1 MCTPAVGI
9 LDNLSCALYKHE
21 GVCGYAVLEKI
32 EACFKLPHPVNTA
45 LETRASVLG
54 KKFAQRF
61 GETPR
66 IYQAPA
72 RVNLIGEHTDY
83 NDGYVMPAAIGFSTE
98 VAIAPR
104 RDRKL
109 VIYSENY
116 SEKIEFDLDRLPA
129 SRAGHWSDYAIGVA
143 IMLGRSGKKL
153 IGADL
158 LIDGNVPQGAGLSSS
173 ASLEVAV
180 GYALLDLVDA
190 TADHPPIDRTQLA
203 LLCQRAENEFVGA
216 RCGIM
221 DQFVVS
227 HGQRGN
233 ALLLDC
239 RSLEYRLLPVP
250 EGTSLAICNTMVKH
264 SIAKGEYNQ
273 RRAEC
278 EAGMRALSKYLQ
290 HARALRDVTPEDLD
304 KYGHHLP
311 EVVLRR
317 CRHVV
322 SEDVRVLQAAAALDR
337 GDLQAFGTFMLESHS
352 SLRDDF
358 EVSSAELDIMVELAE
373 RAEGVYGSRM
383 TGGGFGGCTIT
394 LMKTD
399 CVETFQRVIR
409 QGYEPATGR
418 QPEIYICTA
427 ADGVGRVA

>member
-1 MCTPAVGI
+1 
-9 LDNLSCALYKHE
+9 
-21 GVCGYAVLEKI
+21 
-32 EACFKLPHPVNTA
+32 
-45 LETRASVLG
+45 
-54 KKFAQRF
+54 
-61 GETPR
+61 
-66 IYQAPA
+66 
-72 RVNLIGEHTDY
+72 
-83 NDGYVMPAAIGFSTE
+83 MPAAIGFSTE

-104 RDRKL
+104 SDRKL
-109 VIYSENY
+109 VIHSENY
-116 SEKIEFDLDRLPA
+116 SEQIEFDLDHLPTA
-129 SRAGHWSDYAIGVA
+129 HAGHWSDYAIGVA
-143 IMLGRSGKKL
+143 IMLVRSGKKL
-153 IGADL
+153 TGANL
-158 LIDGNVPQGAGLSSS
+158 LIDGDVPQGAGLSSS

-180 GYALLDLVDA
+180 GYALLDLGDSTPDYSA
-190 TADHPPIDRTQLA
+190 TEHPLIDRTQLA

-239 RSLEYRLLPVP
+239 RSLEYRLLPLP

-278 EAGMRALSKYLQ
+278 EAGVRALSKYLPNV
-290 HARALRDVTPEDLD
+290 RALRDVTLDDLK
-304 KYGHHLP
+304 KYGRDLS

-322 SEDVRVLQAAAALDR
+322 SENLRVQEAAEALDR
-337 GDLQAFGTFMLESHS
+337 RDLPAFGKLMLESHG

-373 RAEGVYGSRM
+373 KAEGVYGSRM

-394 LMKTD
+394 LVKAE
-399 CVETFQRVIR
+399 CVEAFQPIMQ
-409 QGYEPATGR
+409 QGYERATGR
-418 QPEIYICTA
+418 KPEIYICTA
-427 ADGVGRVA
+427 ADGVGRVG

>member
-1 MCTPAVGI
+1 
-9 LDNLSCALYKHE
+9 
-21 GVCGYAVLEKI
+21 
-32 EACFKLPHPVNTA
+32 LPQHANPA
-45 LETRASVLG
+45 LETRVSFLAQ
-54 KKFAQRF
+54 KFVQRF
-61 GETPR
+61 GSSAR

-83 NDGYVMPAAIGFSTE
+83 NDGFVMPAAIGFSTE

-104 RDRKL
+104 SDRKL
-109 VIYSENY
+109 VIHSENY
-116 SEKIEFDLDRLPA
+116 SEQIEFDLDHLPTA
-129 SRAGHWSDYAIGVA
+129 HAGHWRDYAIGVA
-143 IMLGRSGKKL
+143 IMLVRSGKKL
-153 IGADL
+153 TGANL
-158 LIDGNVPQGAGLSSS
+158 LIDGDVPQGAGLSSS

-180 GYALLDLVDA
+180 GYALLDLGDSTPDYSA
-190 TADHPPIDRTQLA
+190 TEHPLIDRTELA
-203 LLCQRAENEFVGA
+203 LLCQQAENEFVGA

-239 RSLEYRLLPVP
+239 RSLEYRLLPLP

-278 EAGMRALSKYLQ
+278 EAGVRALSKYLPNV
-290 HARALRDVTPEDLD
+290 RALRDVTLADLK
-304 KYGHHLP
+304 KYGRDLSD
-311 EVVLRR
+311 VVLRR

-322 SEDVRVLQAAAALDR
+322 SENLRVQEAAEALDR
-337 GDLQAFGTFMLESHS
+337 RDLPAFGKLMLESHR

-373 RAEGVYGSRM
+373 KAEGVYGSRM

-394 LMKTD
+394 LVKAES
-399 CVETFQRVIR
+399 VEAFRQIVP
-409 QGYEPATGR
+409 QGYERATGR
-418 QPEIYICTA
+418 KPEIYICTA
-427 ADGVGRVA
+427 ADGVGRAG